1 MKGKLK
7 SVYEILLCDARS
19 EFRINE
25 NYIRFIFDNQGVE
38 LDFFEQS
45 SVWVAFGTNFIFTE
59 CQIDFI

>member
-1 MKGKLK
+1 VKGKLK
-7 SVYEILLCDARS
+7 SVYEILLYDARS

-25 NYIRFIFDNQGVE
+25 NYIRFIFDNQGIE

-45 SVWVAFGTNFIFTE
+45 GVWVAFGTNFIFTE